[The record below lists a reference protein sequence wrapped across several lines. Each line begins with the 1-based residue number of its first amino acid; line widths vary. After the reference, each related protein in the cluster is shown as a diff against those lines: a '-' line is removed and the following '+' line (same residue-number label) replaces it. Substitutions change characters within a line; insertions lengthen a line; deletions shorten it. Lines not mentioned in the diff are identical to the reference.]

1 MKLCPIRY
9 NSSSLAA
16 AALFLVAAPAVAAGN
31 CPSQPGTSMI
41 DVSRTVAAQ
50 VNNNQLVPC
59 NWRVVWNG
67 ADTLVTYNCNFQIN
81 QRGKFYNW
89 PGPAGRS
96 TYIEEYT
103 FSDET
108 GKEFIIGPAEVT
120 RSQVAMCSSE
130 GDVEIGTSTKLLEN
144 AKIRVVL
151 ILIETKMRF
160 RDDPLARRLFPPEIH
175 W

>member
-1 MKLCPIRY
+1 MRLSPIRY
-9 NSSSLAA
+9 NSSPLAA

-31 CPSQPGTSMI
+31 CPSRPGTSMK

-59 NWRVVWNG
+59 NWRVVRNG
-67 ADTLVTYNCNFQIN
+67 ADTLVTYNCNFQIE
-81 QRGKFYNW
+81 QRGKFYND
-89 PGPAGRS
+89 
-96 TYIEEYT
+96 IKEYAL
-103 FSDET
+103 SEET

-120 RSQVAMCSSE
+120 RSQAAMCSSE
-130 GDVEIGTSTKLLEN
+130 GDVEIGTFTKLLEN

>member
-81 QRGKFYNW
+81 QRGKFYND
-89 PGPAGRS
+89 
-96 TYIEEYT
+96 IKEYT

-120 RSQVAMCSSE
+120 RSQAAMCSSE
-130 GDVEIGTSTKLLEN
+130 GDVEIGTFTKLLEN
-144 AKIRVVL
+144 ANIRVVL